1 MKKLFL
7 SLGLAV
13 SIMAFPCVT
22 MAADIDDPVVAEVEA
37 ENENADVDGN
47 VATEAPVEQEP
58 QPEQETQTEQ
68 VTQTEPGEVI
78 ESVPLTNEEMAE
90 VIVNSDSKPFIAL
103 GNDLSEEQLNYV
115 LSEMGITKDELA
127 NYRVI
132 YVTNDLEHKYLDT
145 YIDPALIGTHS
156 LSCVMVKQN
165 EPGTGIRVT
174 TKNIDYC
181 TINMYKN
188 ALLTAGVE
196 DADVL
201 VVGPFPI
208 SGTAALI
215 GAWQAYEEMSGEVIP
230 EERKTAALAEMIVMG
245 DVSNEIEGV
254 ASDKVEEFIEYIKAE
269 VIAND
274 LDSLDEIKDAISNAE
289 KEFNINLTEEQVN
302 QIADVMKKISDLDI
316 DPKVLLQQ
324 AGELYNKYGDTIL
337 SEAKDALNGIFT
349 DEVKASLWD
358 LIKQFFKTIFEA
370 IANFFNK

>member
-22 MAADIDDPVVAEVEA
+22 MAADIDNPVVAEVEA

-58 QPEQETQTEQ
+58 QPEQETQTEK

-78 ESVPLTNEEMAE
+78 ERVPLTNEEMAE